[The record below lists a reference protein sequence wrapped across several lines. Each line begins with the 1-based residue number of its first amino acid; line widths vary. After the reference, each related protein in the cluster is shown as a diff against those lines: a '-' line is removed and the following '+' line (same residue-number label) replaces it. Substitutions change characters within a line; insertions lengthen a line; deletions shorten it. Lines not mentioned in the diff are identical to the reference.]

1 MNKSSFSQSPLLLLW
16 SERRVW
22 GHLGWRDLKSRYVRT
37 VVGPWWSSANLLSI
51 VIGSSLA
58 VGLLSNTTTFSQA
71 PRIAIGLTIWTLI
84 SASLIEAV
92 EIFEAE
98 KSLLLNSRFSEG
110 SLVARVIWRN
120 LLIYAHNLSVVLF
133 IFVVSGS
140 SVSLRLLILLPISL
154 LVTIGLLFPAYLFA
168 RSLFLLRDFKV
179 ILPSLIQFVF
189 FLTPILWTPP
199 DSGPMKLLAELN
211 PAAWVLEFTRQF
223 IFEQHMNSA
232 LLIQLVIFNS
242 LSLLCF
248 NLSSKSMS
256 SVRRML

>member
-1 MNKSSFSQSPLLLLW
+1 MRDANMSQSPLMLVWL
-16 SERRVW
+16 ERRVW

-37 VVGPWWSSANLLSI
+37 IVGPWWSSANLLTI

-58 VGLLSNTTTFSQA
+58 VGLLSKTTTFSQA
-71 PRIAIGLTIWTLI
+71 PRIAIGLSIWTLI
-84 SASLIEAV
+84 SASLTEAV

-110 SLVARVIWRN
+110 SLVTRVIWRN
-120 LLIYAHNLSVVLF
+120 LLIYAHNLTVV
-133 IFVVSGS
+133 IFVFIISGS
-140 SVSLRLLILLPISL
+140 SISLRLLILFPISL
-154 LVTIGLLFPAYLFA
+154 LVGTGLLLPAYLFA
-168 RSLFLLRDFKV
+168 RSLFILRDLKV

-223 IFEQHMNSA
+223 VFEQHLNSQLA
-232 LLIQLVIFNS
+232 IQLVVFS
-242 LSLLCF
+242 ALSLLFF

-256 SVRRML
+256 SIRRML

>member
-1 MNKSSFSQSPLLLLW
+1 MNRSGHSENPLVLVWL
-16 SERRVW
+16 ERRVW

-37 VVGPWWSSANLLSI
+37 IVGPWWSSANLLTI

-58 VGLLSNTTTFSQA
+58 VGLLSETTTFSQA
-71 PRIAIGLTIWTLI
+71 PRIAIGLSIWTLI
-84 SASLIEAV
+84 SATLTEAV

-110 SLVARVIWRN
+110 SLVVRVIWRN
-120 LLIYAHNLSVVLF
+120 LLIYAHNLTVVLF
-133 IFVVSGS
+133 VFLISGAS
-140 SVSLRLLILLPISL
+140 ISLSLLILLPISL
-154 LVTIGLLFPAYLFA
+154 LAGVGLLLPAYLFA
-168 RSLFLLRDFKV
+168 RSLFILRDFKV

-223 IFEQHMNSA
+223 IFEHNVNN
-232 LLIQLVIFNS
+232 LLAIQLLVFCA
-242 LSLLCF
+242 LSLLLF